1 MNYIINI
8 ETLTPLHIGSGNDIQ
23 RNFEFVYFSAERQVA
38 LLDDRKILG
47 LIGTENLHNWVSALD
62 KGEDLKAFV
71 HKYSGQDITAPV
83 IAKKIIPFEG
93 ALNNPFNQF
102 REQVR
107 SGNGTAI
114 LPGSSIKGAFRTILL
129 NLYIDEDK
137 DDAFYKNKENLT
149 NRRGKFS
156 DATLIKRHLG
166 KDANSDML
174 RLMRT
179 GDAHFDQTVCLLTKS
194 VNQKH
199 AGHWEFKQQIQ
210 QYIECIPAGAST
222 TFRYSFN
229 ELLDRRAKENKIKL
243 QRRKGNRN
251 RRDSNKGLLFER
263 KNTEDMQLAALFKF
277 TNQHTESM
285 LKVELALWEK
295 EENYPLEVEIYL
307 EKLRELSQTL
317 KELID
322 QQEQKVGILRIG
334 WGTGFKNMTG
344 DWQSDR
350 LSNALY
356 DKLLVEV
363 RDRRYEDFILPKT
376 RRMTAEGLPLGFVKM
391 TKKV

>member
-179 GDAHFDQTVCLLTKS
+179 GDAHFDQTVCFNNILNVFQQGQAPLFDILLMS
-194 VNQKH
+194 
-199 AGHWEFKQQIQ
+199 
-210 QYIECIPAGAST
+210 Y
-222 TFRYSFN
+222 
-229 ELLDRRAKENKIKL
+229 
-243 QRRKGNRN
+243 
-251 RRDSNKGLLFER
+251 
-263 KNTEDMQLAALFKF
+263 
-277 TNQHTESM
+277 
-285 LKVELALWEK
+285 
-295 EENYPLEVEIYL
+295 
-307 EKLRELSQTL
+307 
-317 KELID
+317 
-322 QQEQKVGILRIG
+322 
-334 WGTGFKNMTG
+334 
-344 DWQSDR
+344 
-350 LSNALY
+350 
-356 DKLLVEV
+356 
-363 RDRRYEDFILPKT
+363 
-376 RRMTAEGLPLGFVKM
+376 
-391 TKKV
+391 

>member
-1 MNYIINI
+1 
-8 ETLTPLHIGSGNDIQ
+8 
-23 RNFEFVYFSAERQVA
+23 
-38 LLDDRKILG
+38 
-47 LIGTENLHNWVSALD
+47 
-62 KGEDLKAFV
+62 
-71 HKYSGQDITAPV
+71 
-83 IAKKIIPFEG
+83 
-93 ALNNPFNQF
+93 
-102 REQVR
+102 
-107 SGNGTAI
+107 
-114 LPGSSIKGAFRTILL
+114 
-129 NLYIDEDK
+129 
-137 DDAFYKNKENLT
+137 
-149 NRRGKFS
+149 
-156 DATLIKRHLG
+156 
-166 KDANSDML
+166 
-174 RLMRT
+174 
-179 GDAHFDQTVCLLTKS
+179 
-194 VNQKH
+194 
-199 AGHWEFKQQIQ
+199 
-210 QYIECIPAGAST
+210 
-222 TFRYSFN
+222 
-229 ELLDRRAKENKIKL
+229 
-243 QRRKGNRN
+243 
-251 RRDSNKGLLFER
+251 
-263 KNTEDMQLAALFKF
+263 MQLAALFKF